1 MEVTPKKK
9 QKRVFLI
16 TLHKS
21 QDILLNLL
29 ENASFISEV
38 RIGSPNILDEITESF
53 LSSYDCIIYDLQDS
67 GFYHNVITD
76 KKKLKF

>member
-29 ENASFISEV
+29 ENASFIS
-38 RIGSPNILDEITESF
+38 
-53 LSSYDCIIYDLQDS
+53 
-67 GFYHNVITD
+67 
-76 KKKLKF
+76 